1 MIVRTGAFFALLLAV
16 QALASAMPAASHDPR
31 DKSFG
36 WVNYRRDD
44 AQGVLVEQG
53 SVSAIPSATGGAA
66 KIRWK
71 IFTGSDLSVNL
82 PLDSVG
88 SLQELSDDV
97 YLVSGHKVVSGQL
110 QGVLCVAHCLRTPVK
125 SIQISDTKTYAGIDH
140 YRVAFNALDQK
151 LYSLDWQ
158 SKTFLAADWAGLG
171 HPFPKAFASI
181 LTGLSVPF
189 RTAYLWERIKVDAAV
204 PGFRMR
210 GMPIVPYAWIRQE
223 NGVWVS
229 TRDPS
234 PPLSAPVWR
243 LDHFAAVPTGAQARQ
258 TNGQILQGPNQ
269 ILVAGKQG
277 PVSLLDENGFPHGQ
291 WNLVANW
298 QFQVFSVPAVFND
311 IPGLPFRLSNPGAG
325 VGDLWFRPH
334 VRYGAP
340 VQGSLLIL
348 GGTRCWPATCMVGE
362 SDYKITM
369 PYDLSASATQHL
381 SLTQYVW
388 IGFRSADGTD
398 PVDLIGGAA
407 ILRPDIVDSQGFTV
421 AQGEEMGALS
431 HTIPIAADPG
441 LTGIVMLYQWVVPNP
456 DGTVSYSDV
465 FGTSILPAGSG
476 SAQSNSTK
484 GGSTRL
490 QVSTSA
496 WGRAK
501 GKERIDLLS
510 KAKTTMAKA
519 LGLSSS
525 YLSKTWVRDYE
536 ALRKK
541 MIRQALHKTK

>member
-1 MIVRTGAFFALLLAV
+1 
-16 QALASAMPAASHDPR
+16 
-31 DKSFG
+31 
-36 WVNYRRDD
+36 
-44 AQGVLVEQG
+44 
-53 SVSAIPSATGGAA
+53 
-66 KIRWK
+66 
-71 IFTGSDLSVNL
+71 
-82 PLDSVG
+82 LDSFG

-125 SIQISDTKTYAGIDH
+125 SILIPDTKTYAGIDH
-140 YRVAFNALDQK
+140 YRVAFNALDHK

-158 SKTFLAADWAGLG
+158 SKTFLAADWAGCG
-171 HPFPKAFASI
+171 HPFPKAFAPI
-181 LTGLSVPF
+181 MAGQSVPF
-189 RTAYLWERIKVDAAV
+189 RTAYLWEGIKVDAGV

-210 GMPIVPYAWIRQE
+210 GMPTFTYAWIRQE

-229 TRDPS
+229 TRDPR

-243 LDHFAAVPTGAQARQ
+243 LDRFAAVPTGAQARQ

-269 ILVAGKQG
+269 ILIAGRQG
-277 PVSLLDENGFPHGQ
+277 PVSLLDENGFP
-291 WNLVANW
+291 
-298 QFQVFSVPAVFND
+298 
-311 IPGLPFRLSNPGAG
+311 
-325 VGDLWFRPH
+325 
-334 VRYGAP
+334 
-340 VQGSLLIL
+340 
-348 GGTRCWPATCMVGE
+348 MV
-362 SDYKITM
+362 S
-369 PYDLSASATQHL
+369 
-381 SLTQYVW
+381 
-388 IGFRSADGTD
+388 
-398 PVDLIGGAA
+398 
-407 ILRPDIVDSQGFTV
+407 
-421 AQGEEMGALS
+421 GALS

-441 LTGIVMLYQWVVPNP
+441 LTGIVMLYQWVIPNP

-465 FGTSILPAGSG
+465 FGTSILPAGS
-476 SAQSNSTK
+476 SPAQSNSTK
-484 GGSTRL
+484 GGNTRL

-501 GKERIDLLS
+501 GKERSDLLS